1 MKAKRLMKLLPAV
14 DKVTIPFNYH
24 GDTRLWVEVTK
35 TSFKANL
42 AYMIDELGDF
52 DLVVRPGV
60 IHSFDTLAAE
70 PHHFIQKEVKK

>member
-1 MKAKRLMKLLPAV
+1 MKAKRLMELLPAV
-14 DKVTIPFNYH
+14 NKVTIPFNYH

-52 DLVVRPGV
+52 DLVV
-60 IHSFDTLAAE
+60 IHTADILAVE
-70 PHHFIQKEVKK
+70 PCHFVQREEDDRDG